1 MEIIETP
8 IFTRRVLSLLTDDE
22 YHLLQVSLLIRPDQ
36 GEIIEGSGG
45 LRKLRW
51 PLCGRGKSR
60 GARVIY
66 YLAFRKETILMLF
79 IYSKAEQDDLSP
91 DQLKLLSRLVKE
103 EFS

>member
-22 YHLLQVSLLIRPDQ
+22 YHLLQVSLLIRPDK
-36 GEIIEGSGG
+36 GEIIEDSGG

-66 YLAFRKETILMLF
+66 YLSFRKETILMLF